1 MSETVNGIFTA
12 DRILDLGCGQ
22 NKLPGSIGVDMH
34 PNLPGIDVRYRYQPG
49 THIPFVDSSFTHI
62 NLQDFVEHVADIAAL
77 LEEIHRVAADK
88 ALVTV
93 RFPHYSSPGAH
104 NDITHQKFLGCRA
117 FDHFDPSTK
126 YGSTYGYF
134 GQSVPPI
141 PFRIASGSLDC
152 FGVRPGFL
160 ARVLF
165 RLAKKSKMME
175 HYLGVLLPLRN
186 VSLSLIVDKR

>member
-1 MSETVNGIFTA
+1 MSPSAE
-12 DRILDLGCGQ
+12 RILDLGCGQ

-34 PNLPGIDVRYRYQPG
+34 PSLSGIDVRYRYEPA
-49 THIPFVDSSFTHI
+49 THIPFKDGSFTRI

-77 LEEIHRVAADK
+77 LEEVHRVATDQ

-104 NDITHQKFLGCRA
+104 NDITHRKFLGCRA

-126 YGSTYGYF
+126 YGASYGYYD
-134 GQSVPPI
+134 QSQPPI
-141 PFRIASGSLDC
+141 PFKIMEGNLDC
-152 FGVRPGFL
+152 FGVRPGLL
-160 ARVLF
+160 ARALF

-186 VSLSLIVDKR
+186 VNLSLVVDKSQ